1 MIENTTAITAS
12 IKVAANEA
20 IAVAGPL
27 RQHAQDA
34 AMMPSVVE
42 YIEATRT
49 RALLLRQISQL
60 ERKLEV
66 ADLSARGRHAR
77 SLGASASSAH
87 QRASSADGPSAL
99 SSTASLAESIGAGGQ
114 VRLGGES
121 TRAASLSG
129 RRGIGGT
136 ASVLRGVYAQLG
148 STEPPPAPSQ
158 LRLTLGASAA
168 NATATAL
175 SGRGPGG
182 SSAAG
187 VLLRNVTGAGP
198 VPRCVGGFFGAMSS
212 SAGAAG
218 NARVGKLILGRPG
231 SHAQKH

>member
-77 SLGASASSAH
+77 SLGASSVH
-87 QRASSADGPSAL
+87 QRASSADGSSAL